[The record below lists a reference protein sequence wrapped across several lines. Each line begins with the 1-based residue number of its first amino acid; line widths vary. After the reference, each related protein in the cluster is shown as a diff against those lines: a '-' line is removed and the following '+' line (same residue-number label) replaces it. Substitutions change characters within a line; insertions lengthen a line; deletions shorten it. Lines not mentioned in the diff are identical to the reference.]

1 MSKILEEYNAGL
13 PAKTVS
19 FSYGQYEDKDFNFDD
34 FEGCKT
40 IDELKEKVRQHYKQ
54 MLENKLKAIQEA
66 EIEIHSAFG
75 SISN

>member
-19 FSYGQYEDKDFNFDD
+19 FSFGPFEDKDFNFDD
-34 FEGCKT
+34 FDGCKSM
-40 IDELKEKVRQHYKQ
+40 DELKEKVRQHYKQ
-54 MLENKLKAIQEA
+54 MLEDKLKAIQKE
-66 EIEIHSAFG
+66 EIKIHSAFS